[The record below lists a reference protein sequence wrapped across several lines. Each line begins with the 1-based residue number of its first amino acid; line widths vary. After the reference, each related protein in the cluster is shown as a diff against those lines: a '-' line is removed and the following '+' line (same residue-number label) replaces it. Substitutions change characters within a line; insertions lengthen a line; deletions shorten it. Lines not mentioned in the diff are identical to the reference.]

1 MIVNGTDMTKKYG
14 KSVMWLKQMIQPRTI
29 VTFVNWIDNVCDP
42 QKYRDNSYREFD
54 IYIELLIIG
63 ENASEYELVRS
74 NLLQDLDSGRIH
86 LDGMEFSHDFCM
98 KSENITQLNETKCR
112 YEITLTGFN
121 KLGEQQNIRFTGTT
135 YQFYVSGTE
144 NTPAILTLSSNIGL
158 NSLTVEGLTE
168 ESITINQV
176 QKDSVIV
183 IDGENCMI
191 TENGEN
197 IFKKTDLWE
206 FPKIS
211 PGTATITLS
220 SECTA
225 QLTYYPRYK

>member
-1 MIVNGTDMTKKYG
+1 M
-14 KSVMWLKQMIQPRTI
+14 
-29 VTFVNWIDNVCDP
+29 
-42 QKYRDNSYREFD
+42 
-54 IYIELLIIG
+54 LIIG

-176 QKDSVIV
+176 QKDSV
-183 IDGENCMI
+183 
-191 TENGEN
+191 
-197 IFKKTDLWE
+197 TDLWE